1 MNMPSST
8 TVGASRIPASSRS
21 LSRKR
26 VSPLGREVP
35 GWDSTASSPAALPDP
50 PAMDFF
56 MQSSSVDL
64 LELLGRPLGG
74 VLRLRALDALGE
86 HIHDDVLRVDLGG
99 LRRRRPRLPEDPGVV
114 GGGAEALHR
123 LVDRAPERM
132 LRPKLFRTYPEA
144 FRHLEPLP
152 ELRLSGDPPEEIL
165 WQLLGLPVR
174 LYPLD

>member
-8 TVGASRIPASSRS
+8 TGGARRIPASSRS
-21 LSRKR
+21 VSRKR

-99 LRRRRPRLPEDPGVV
+99 LRRRRPRVPEDPGVV
-114 GGGAEALHR
+114 GGGAEALHP
-123 LVDRAPERM
+123 LLDRAP
-132 LRPKLFRTYPEA
+132 RPLPLPEPRRTAPEA
-144 FRHLEPLP
+144 FH
-152 ELRLSGDPPEEIL
+152 
-165 WQLLGLPVR
+165 
-174 LYPLD
+174 

>member
-64 LELLGRPLGG
+64 LELLG
-74 VLRLRALDALGE
+74 
-86 HIHDDVLRVDLGG
+86 G
-99 LRRRRPRLPEDPGVV
+99 LRRRRPRVPEDPGVV

-132 LRPKLFRTYPEA
+132 LLPELGRTDREA
-144 FRHLEPLP
+144 FSHLEPLP
-152 ELRLSGDPPEEIL
+152 EL
-165 WQLLGLPVR
+165 LLAV
-174 LYPLD
+174 

>member
-1 MNMPSST
+1 MNIPSST

-56 MQSSSVDL
+56 MRFSSVDL
-64 LELLGRPLGG
+64 LELLARPLDG

-86 HIHDDVLRVDLGG
+86 HVDDDVLRVGLGG
-99 LRRRRPRLPEDPGVV
+99 LRRRQPNVHADPGRR
-114 GGGAEALHR
+114 GGGP
-123 LVDRAPERM
+123 APPQTR
-132 LRPKLFRTYPEA
+132 
-144 FRHLEPLP
+144 
-152 ELRLSGDPPEEIL
+152 
-165 WQLLGLPVR
+165 V
-174 LYPLD
+174 

>member
-35 GWDSTASSPAALPDP
+35 GWGSTASSPAALPDP

-56 MQSSSVDL
+56 MRSSSVDL
-64 LELLGRPLGG
+64 LELLGRPLDG
-74 VLRLRALDALGE
+74 VLWLRALDALGD
-86 HIHDDVLRVDLGG
+86 HVHDDVLGVGFGG
-99 LRRRRPRLPEDPGVV
+99 LRRRRPRVPEDPGVV

-123 LVDRAPERM
+123 LLQRVSPPAV
-132 LRPKLFRTYPEA
+132 
-144 FRHLEPLP
+144 LP
-152 ELRLSGDPPEEIL
+152 PPC
-165 WQLLGLPVR
+165 
-174 LYPLD
+174 